1 MIYPKNISQFNVFY
15 IHFKNII
22 KVLCVLKENYHVLSE
37 WALGS
42 KKMLTTHWIVFT
54 NTKSSSFSITYLSQQ
69 DSIKKLLKTKN
80 YVQNIFSFIGD
91 EVKWPEEPL
100 ARSRVP
106 EEPLDCLCL

>member
-69 DSIKKLLKTKN
+69 DSIKNYLKLKIMFKIYSASLETKSSGLK
-80 YVQNIFSFIGD
+80 S
-91 EVKWPEEPL
+91 L
-100 ARSRVP
+100 
-106 EEPLDCLCL
+106 